1 MKKILI
7 KLFLVSIFS
16 VLVPFFLIGLIS
28 GLVFDVTKYSFGQGL
43 ALCCMSVVLFALS
56 AIIELFYFLENND
69 KN

>member
-28 GLVFDVTKYSFGQGL
+28 GLVFDVTKWNDIQVSTQFIMTIGFIMYSL
-43 ALCCMSVVLFALS
+43 NP
-56 AIIELFYFLENND
+56 EHD